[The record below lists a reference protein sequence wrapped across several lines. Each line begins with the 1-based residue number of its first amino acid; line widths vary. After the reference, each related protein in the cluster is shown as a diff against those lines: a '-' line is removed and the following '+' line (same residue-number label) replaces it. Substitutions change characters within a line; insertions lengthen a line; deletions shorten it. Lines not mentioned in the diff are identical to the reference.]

1 MIKNLYKHRFEI
13 FFATQLFILFGS
25 LLFPS
30 AFFENV
36 LTPILFLVNT
46 IAGIFLV
53 SKKKKLMWFLIILFG
68 ISLVVFGSSMMSR
81 HAEFQ
86 ENFLLRLSVYFV
98 FYILVT
104 HQIILQIW
112 KAKKVNNLVVIGVM
126 CGYIS
131 LGFIAFFLFTT
142 IELLEPNSFK
152 GFVIDVNNTSL
163 GLDSIMYY
171 AYITLMTIGYG
182 DIVPV
187 TPLAQKAAI
196 ITGLMGQFYLVI
208 VTAIVVGKYI
218 QHNAKFDD

>member
-1 MIKNLYKHRFEI
+1 MIKDLYKHRFEI
-13 FFATQLFILFGS
+13 FFTTQLFILFGS

-30 AFFENV
+30 EFFENV

-46 IAGIFLV
+46 IAGIFLI

-68 ISLVVFGSSMMSR
+68 ISLVVFGSSMMDR
-81 HAEFQ
+81 QTEFQ
-86 ENFLLRLSVYFV
+86 DNFLIRLSVYFI

-112 KAKKVNNLVVIGVM
+112 KAKRVNNTVVIGLM

-142 IELLEPNSFK
+142 IELLGPNSFK
-152 GFVIDVNNTSL
+152 GIVIDATNASL

-171 AYITLMTIGYG
+171 SYITLMTIGYG

-218 QHNAKFDD
+218 QHNGKLDD